1 MRVSGTSALLE
12 KMGGD
17 IRSAFFFTVR
27 CYNAMLQCQLKL
39 QFLILIV
46 LLPPCYSLRELEPGL
61 GISRLEAADF
71 TNFLTTASLF
81 TGFVRLTNPDK
92 ESPPPPPP
100 PPPATAAPIEG
111 SAEGVDAPAPP
122 PPPPSPFACLSA
134 TMGWETFRMVHILW
148 IGQLDVPAK
157 SDAKDW
163 ELQAS
168 HVALLMT

>member
-1 MRVSGTSALLE
+1 M
-12 KMGGD
+12 
-17 IRSAFFFTVR
+17 
-27 CYNAMLQCQLKL
+27 
-39 QFLILIV
+39 V
-46 LLPPCYSLRELEPGL
+46 LLPPRHSLRELEPGI

-92 ESPPPPPP
+92 KASPPL

-111 SAEGVDAPAPP
+111 NAEGVDVAPPPP

-148 IGQLDVPAK
+148 IGQLEVPAK

-168 HVALLMT
+168 HAALLMTVPRH